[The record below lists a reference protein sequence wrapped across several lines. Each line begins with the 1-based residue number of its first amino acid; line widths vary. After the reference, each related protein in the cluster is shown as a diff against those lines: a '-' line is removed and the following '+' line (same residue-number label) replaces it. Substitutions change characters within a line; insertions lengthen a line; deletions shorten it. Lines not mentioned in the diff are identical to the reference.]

1 MKQFCTVH
9 CFSYSSS
16 VCPFC
21 EKDRINRLAHR
32 FVKTIESNVVNDH
45 NNKKEIQ
52 REITENDLKKLMDKF
67 NSKNHK

>member
-21 EKDRINRLAHR
+21 EKDSINRLAHR
-32 FVKTIESNVVNDH
+32 FGKSRESNVVSVH
-45 NNKKEIQ
+45 NHKKEIQ
-52 REITENDLKKLMDKF
+52 REITENDLQKLMDKF
-67 NSKNHK
+67 NSKKR

>member
-45 NNKKEIQ
+45 KK
-52 REITENDLKKLMDKF
+52 KK
-67 NSKNHK
+67 

>member
-21 EKDRINRLAHR
+21 EKDRIDALTHR
-32 FVKTIESNVVNDH
+32 FGKSRESNVVSVH
-45 NNKKEIQ
+45 NVKKGTQ
-52 REITENDLKKLMDKF
+52 QEITENDLQKLINKF
-67 NSKNHK
+67 NFKK